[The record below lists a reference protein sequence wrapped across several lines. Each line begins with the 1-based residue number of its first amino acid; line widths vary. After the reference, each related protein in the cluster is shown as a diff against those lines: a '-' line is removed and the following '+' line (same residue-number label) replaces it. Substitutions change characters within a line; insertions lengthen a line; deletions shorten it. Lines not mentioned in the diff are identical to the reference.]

1 MEDSEP
7 QTKSPF
13 RDDARKV
20 LDWRDHSQVAWIGR
34 GALLWAVLML
44 LSLFPWGW
52 SRPTENVMSWVSPVL
67 ATSVIAYW
75 MISWAVRLVRT
86 GTDTLA
92 ESSLG
97 VTRARLIRLA
107 LAALAVFGALTLWV
121 PEPYEVP
128 YVWLVVLR
136 VPAIASVLFL
146 LFALPVSLVPP
157 RTTASL
163 PEGGATA

>member
-1 MEDSEP
+1 MDNSTS
-7 QTKSPF
+7 QTESPL
-13 RDDARKV
+13 RSVARKV
-20 LDWRDHSQVAWIGR
+20 LDWKDHSKAAWIGR
-34 GALLWAVLML
+34 GVLLWAVLVL

-52 SRPTENVMSWVSPVL
+52 SRPTENALSWVSPVL

-97 VTRARLIRLA
+97 VTRVRLIRLA
-107 LAALAVFGALTLWV
+107 LAALAVFGALALWI
-121 PEPYEVP
+121 PEPYGVP

-136 VPAIASVLFL
+136 VPAITSVLFL
-146 LFALPVSLVPP
+146 LFVLPVSLIPP
-157 RTTASL
+157 RAASL
-163 PEGGATA
+163 PEDGATA